1 MSCCRELEHSLND
14 LLIDSVSVPFD
25 FPNLWKEVASRCG
38 SILQWETTFRGDGAA
53 QDMCNTVMDAY
64 VLVYHLI
71 SHPCSNTPLVKVN
84 GKEIWEGQQIM
95 AVYSLQGAIFE
106 KHLLNNVMP
115 GFSQASNGSTIQTY
129 VRSWRSFLVAVV
141 NIKTVFSS
149 LADKWSLLGL
159 EDNPLD
165 RTEDI
170 ALRKWSSVV
179 LTPRMVSQLR
189 KELRGLLADERAG
202 HGAPDL
208 SFAVEIKDELSMLP
222 DSNYY
227 RSVVEVDYIR
237 DMCDYCWSKVRG
249 VVDSDL
255 FTYAKLCLEL
265 IEEEVKRAETFLTSK
280 DHAVDRLVET
290 LVDDRISA
298 FECGRLSQWLGSI
311 GQRETDEK
319 LQTVFHLLWWSKCK
333 GAPLMEG
340 TFKESVG
347 QHTSTALTG
356 AVRAAGEGTDVYA
369 AVIECFASIIRKY
382 RDVVMTIF
390 DYNGCMLEAMDDGLR
405 CGFTSLRSF
414 NYKKLAD
421 RLAVFSNAILGNTG
435 STKLR
440 LEDVVSVYYFLPD
453 AENAAKDVFLVSYQ
467 KHLAKRLL
475 LHHYD
480 EAREQRSM
488 EQLVQIKQSP
498 ILFCCRSML
507 KATTTQSIYV
517 GASSVN
523 GVKVNPALL
532 SRGTWPSLPHTLAS
546 SGVSDS
552 LLRQIEEAQRIC
564 STRRHG
570 QRIEFSAPYSS
581 AVIRMLRPAG
591 STATGDSVQLKVS
604 FLQMCIIDHF
614 NVKSQCTVQELCES
628 LQVSEVE
635 CAFAL
640 NPLVSATVLKLSGAM
655 EPSSIVSLGPCD
667 SSIGDVINVMPLE
680 FYSFAHRAVV
690 KSHEQRTFQSA
701 AKANPQKMESQVVH
715 TLKQSGS
722 KTAEELMTFL
732 TSAMQPLIV
741 SRGELK
747 RVLEKLIERGLL
759 VRDDSERKFVYSP

>member
-1 MSCCRELEHSLND
+1 
-14 LLIDSVSVPFD
+14 
-25 FPNLWKEVASRCG
+25 
-38 SILQWETTFRGDGAA
+38 
-53 QDMCNTVMDAY
+53 MCNTVMDAY
-64 VLVYHLI
+64 LLVYHLI

-95 AVYSLQGAIFE
+95 AVYSLQGTILE
-106 KHLLNNVMP
+106 KHLLSNVMP
-115 GFSQASNGSTIQTY
+115 AFSQVSSGSTIQTY

-149 LADKWSLLGL
+149 LADKWSLLSL

-189 KELRGLLADERAG
+189 KDLRALLADERAG
-202 HGAPDL
+202 YGSPDL

-227 RSVVEVDYIR
+227 RSVVEADYIR
-237 DMCDYCWSKVRG
+237 DMCDYCRLKVRG
-249 VVDSDL
+249 VAESDL
-255 FTYAKLCLEL
+255 FAYAKLCLGL
-265 IEEEVKRAETFLTSK
+265 IEEEVRRAEKFLISK

-290 LVDDRISA
+290 LVDDRISV
-298 FECGRLSQWLGSI
+298 FECGKFSEWLSSLG
-311 GQRETDEK
+311 QPETDEK

-340 TFKESVG
+340 MFKESVA
-347 QHTSTALTG
+347 QHTSTALSG
-356 AVRAAGEGTDVYA
+356 AVCAAGEGTDAYA
-369 AVIECFASIIRKY
+369 AVIECFISIIRKY
-382 RDVVMTIF
+382 RDVVMSVF

-405 CGFTSLRSF
+405 CGFTTLRSF
-414 NYKKLAD
+414 SYKKLSD
-421 RLAVFSNAILGNTG
+421 RLAAFFNAILGNAG
-435 STKLR
+435 STKLC

-453 AENAAKDVFLVSYQ
+453 AENSAKDAFLVSYQ

-480 EAREQRSM
+480 EEREQRSM

-507 KATTTQSIYV
+507 KATSTQSIYV

-532 SRGTWPSLPHTLAS
+532 SRGTWPSLPHTLAR
-546 SGVSDS
+546 SGISDS
-552 LLRQIEEAQRIC
+552 VLRQIEGAQRIC
-564 STRRHG
+564 SERRHG
-570 QRIEFSAPYSS
+570 QKIEYSAPYSS

-591 STATGDSVQLKVS
+591 STAAGDSVQLKVS

-614 NVKSQCTVQELCES
+614 NTKSQWTVKELCEL

-640 NPLVSATVLKLSGAM
+640 DPLISATVLKLSGAM
-655 EPSSIVSLGPCD
+655 GPSSVVSLGTCD
-667 SSIGDVINVMPLE
+667 SLIGDMINVMPLE
-680 FYSFAHRAVV
+680 FHSFTHRVAV
-690 KSHEQRTFQSA
+690 KSQEQRILQGV
-701 AKANPQKMESQVVH
+701 AKANPQRMESQVVH

-732 TSAMQPLIV
+732 TAAKDPLTV

-759 VRDDSERKFVYSP
+759 VRDDSQRKFVYSP